1 MMKIQGLQAP
11 HGATSWSD
19 DCKIALE
26 KIKQYLMNPLVLAPL
41 VLGRPF
47 ILYMTVLDESIGCVQ
62 GKHDELKRK
71 EHAIYYLRKKFT
83 ACEMNY
89 SLLERT
95 CCALAW
101 ATHHLR

>member
-1 MMKIQGLQAP
+1 MKIQGLQAP

-47 ILYMTVLDESIGCVQ
+47 IFYMTVLDESIGQ
-62 GKHDELKRK
+62 LKGTLIDYMAQQPIDDYQPMHPEFPNEDIMALFHEESKDEDKDK
-71 EHAIYYLRKKFT
+71 
-83 ACEMNY
+83 
-89 SLLERT
+89 
-95 CCALAW
+95 
-101 ATHHLR
+101 